1 VTEPDPDG
9 APPDDPLVHALR
21 LRGARHA
28 RRVQEGEPSTARRLG
43 QIGVLGWI
51 VVVPMLLGAFAGR
64 WLDIRFATG
73 VFWTAPLLMAGLAL
87 GCWSGWKWMNDA

>member
-1 VTEPDPDG
+1 MGEPG
-9 APPDDPLVHALR
+9 PDDPLVRGLR
-21 LRGARHA
+21 LRSARHA
-28 RRVQEGEPSTARRLG
+28 RWVREGEPSTARRLG

-64 WLDIRFATG
+64 WLDTRFGTG

-87 GCWSGWKWMNDA
+87 GCWSGWRWMNGP